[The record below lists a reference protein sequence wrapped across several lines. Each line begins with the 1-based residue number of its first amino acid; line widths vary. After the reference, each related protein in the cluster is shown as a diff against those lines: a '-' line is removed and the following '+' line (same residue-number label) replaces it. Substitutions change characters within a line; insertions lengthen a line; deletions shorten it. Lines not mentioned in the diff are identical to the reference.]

1 MHCDQGIVY
10 SNYMLSVAQWTSH
23 RLVKA
28 GDGSTAM
35 QGRAWTDLSNF

>member
-10 SNYMLSVAQWTSH
+10 SNYTLSAVQLTPH

-28 GDGSTAM
+28 SDGSRAM
-35 QGRAWTDLSNF
+35 QGRAWTDLSNS